1 MLKNH
6 GCKHFMTLASLVL
19 FLLELLLFF
28 LTNSFSSQ
36 NHHLKLGILTK
47 ENSATVIDITE
58 VMKLEEMSQ
67 GGWW

>member
-6 GCKHFMTLASLVL
+6 GCKHFRTSVSLVL
-19 FLLELLLFF
+19 FLLELLPFF

-36 NHHLKLGILTK
+36 NHPLKLGILTK
-47 ENSATVIDITE
+47 ENSATIIDITE